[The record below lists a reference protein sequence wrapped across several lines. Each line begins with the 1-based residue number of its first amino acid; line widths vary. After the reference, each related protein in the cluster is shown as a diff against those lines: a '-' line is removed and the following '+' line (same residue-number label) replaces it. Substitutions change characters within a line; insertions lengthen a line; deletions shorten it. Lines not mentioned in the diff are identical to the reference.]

1 MFPFIGPS
9 QARAR
14 MKEDREKSV
23 MQDLDAGKRFA
34 EEKKAKVKAIN
45 PQSAPHHHTPLKDN
59 VKFKNASAKLAGGVS
74 NVTSYIEP
82 RLSPNVKVV
91 SRAKKGIYNINRGF
105 QL

>member
-14 MKEDREKSV
+14 MKEDRSV
-23 MQDLDAGKRFA
+23 FEDIDRGKRLQ
-34 EEKKAKVKAIN
+34 EEKKEKIKVMN

-74 NVTSYIEP
+74 NVASYIEP

-91 SRAKKGIYNINRGF
+91 SRAKKGVYNINRGF